1 MLMPSIFGE
10 DLFDGFF
17 DDFARPARNMIR
29 YNTPVNTLMKT
40 DIKET
45 DGGYELDIDLPG
57 YQKEDVK
64 AQLRDGYLTISAQTG
79 NDGNEKEEKDA
90 SGKYIRRERYY
101 GSCSRSFY
109 VGEDVTEEDIRAKFE
124 NGILKLFVPKK
135 EAKPEV
141 KENKYIAI
149 EG

>member
-17 DDFARPARNMIR
+17 DDFVRPAQNMIR

-45 DGGYELDIDLPG
+45 DAGYELDIDLPG
-57 YQKEDVK
+57 YQKEDVR
-64 AQLRDGYLTISAQTG
+64 AQLKDGYLTISAETG
-79 NDGNEKEEKDA
+79 SDGSEKEEKDA
-90 SGKYIRRERYY
+90 NGKYIRRERYY

-109 VGEDVTEEDIRAKFE
+109 VGEDITEEDIRAKFE
-124 NGILKLFVPKK
+124 NGILKMFVPKK
-135 EAKPEV
+135 ETKPAVE
-141 KENKYIAI
+141 ENKYIAI